1 MQLIDT
7 PPLIQSFGEKVL
19 ISNLFFYLC
28 IMDIVDLREYVISL
42 PSVEECQPFGD
53 DTLVYKVGGRMFL
66 CCVLEYAERIAVKC
80 NPDRAIALRDK
91 YLSAI
96 TPAWHFNKRHW
107 NDIYFEQLPREVV
120 EREIRHSYLTVIR
133 ENVTPKALRE
143 ELLAVAHEAQIK
155 ESEEDIY

>member
-1 MQLIDT
+1 
-7 PPLIQSFGEKVL
+7 
-19 ISNLFFYLC
+19 
-28 IMDIVDLREYVISL
+28 MDIVDLREYVISL
-42 PSVEECQPFGD
+42 PLVEECQPFGD
-53 DTLVYKVGGRMFL
+53 GTVVYKIGGKMFL
-66 CCVLEYAERIAVKC
+66 CCVLEYAERVAVKC
-80 NPDRAIALRDK
+80 NPDRAVVLRDN

-143 ELLAVAHEAQIK
+143 KIMAVVREAKI
-155 ESEEDIY
+155 EDAKAIE